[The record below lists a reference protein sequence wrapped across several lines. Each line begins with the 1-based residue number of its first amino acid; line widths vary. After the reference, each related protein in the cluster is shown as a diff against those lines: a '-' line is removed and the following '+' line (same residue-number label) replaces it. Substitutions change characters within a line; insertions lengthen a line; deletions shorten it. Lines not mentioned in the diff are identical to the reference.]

1 MTEQGAASRTAGL
14 AIAGLQLLMTLGWTL
29 YVIYLPQLAASVGIP
44 ASTVIF
50 LLMLDQAVF
59 TVTDFAMGVAADR
72 IAPVVGRLGR
82 IVALVTALS
91 CAAFLLL
98 PFLAAG
104 HAAKALF
111 IGCALV
117 WAATSSALRAPPL
130 MLLGKYA
137 ARPAVPW
144 LASLALLGFGV
155 VGAAA
160 PYLTITLRT
169 IDPRLPFAVASAAL
183 FLATFALS
191 PIERRMATSAGLASA
206 APTML
211 AAAERQFGPLPA
223 RAAAFAI
230 AVVVLGIGFQIH
242 FSIDSARLFLR
253 YAKPPDLET
262 LMPVFWIGF
271 NIAMF
276 AAAPLV
282 ARFGGLAVMGAA
294 GIAGGAFALAATA
307 ANGLPVLVVAQFGA
321 GAAWGIAMMSGV
333 AAALAIGAPGNGGR
347 VVGMMY
353 SALALATFAR
363 MSAVA
368 GGLAGAPAYEA
379 LFAWAPTIFWLSAGP
394 ALLALG
400 RRSADQASEP
410 VY

>member
-1 MTEQGAASRTAGL
+1 MTEQSAAARVAGL

-44 ASTVIF
+44 ASAVIF

-72 IAPVVGRLGR
+72 IAPLVGRLGR
-82 IVALVTALS
+82 LVALVTALS

-111 IGCALV
+111 IGCALL

-137 ARPAVPW
+137 ARPALPW
-144 LASLALLGFGV
+144 LASVALLGFGV
-155 VGAAA
+155 AGAAA
-160 PYLTITLRT
+160 PYLTISLRT
-169 IDPRLPFAVASAAL
+169 IDPRLPFGVASVAL
-183 FLATFALS
+183 LLACFAMA
-191 PIERRMATSAGLASA
+191 PIERRLAASAGSAPA
-206 APTML
+206 APKTR
-211 AAAERQFGPLPA
+211 ATDERQLGPLPP

-230 AVVVLGIGFQIH
+230 AVVVLGVGFQVH
-242 FSIDSARLFLR
+242 FAIDSARFFLR
-253 YAKPPDLET
+253 FAKPPDLET

-271 NIAMF
+271 NVAMF

-294 GIAGGAFALAATA
+294 GLAGGALAFAATTA
-307 ANGLPVLVVAQFGA
+307 GALSVLVLAQFGV

-333 AAALAIGAPGNGGR
+333 AAALAIGAPGNEGR

-368 GGLAGAPAYEA
+368 GGLAGAPTYEA
-379 LFAWAPTIFWLSAGP
+379 LFAWAPTVLWLGGGAS
-394 ALLALG
+394 LLALG
-400 RRSADQASEP
+400 LMRARQASQP

>member
-1 MTEQGAASRTAGL
+1 MTERTAASRTAGL
-14 AIAGLQLLMTLGWTL
+14 YLAGLQLLMTLGWTL
-29 YVIYLPQLAASVGIP
+29 YAIYLPQLAAAVGIP
-44 ASTVIF
+44 GSAVIY

-72 IAPVVGRLGR
+72 IAPIVGRLGR
-82 IVALVTALS
+82 LIATVTALS

-104 HAAKALF
+104 HAAKTLF
-111 IGCALV
+111 IGLALV

-155 VGAAA
+155 AGAAA
-160 PYLTITLRT
+160 PYLTVALRN
-169 IDPRLPFAVASAAL
+169 IDPRWPFALASGTL
-183 FLATFALS
+183 LLTCFAMA
-191 PIERRMATSAGLASA
+191 PIERR
-206 APTML
+206 L
-211 AAAERQFGPLPA
+211 AAAAAPKERVAADERQLGPLPG
-223 RAAAFAI
+223 RAAAFAV

-242 FSIDSARLFLR
+242 FGIDSSRLFLHF
-253 YAKPPDLET
+253 AKPADLET
-262 LMPVFWIGF
+262 LMPVFWVGF
-271 NIAMF
+271 NVAMF

-282 ARFGGLAVMGAA
+282 GRFGGLAVMGGA
-294 GIAGGAFALAATA
+294 GLCGGALAFAATQA
-307 ANGLPVLVVAQFGA
+307 DGLSPLVLAQFGA
-321 GAAWGIAMMSGV
+321 GAAWGVAMMSGV
-333 AAALAIGAPGNGGR
+333 AAALAIGAPGNEGR

-363 MSAVA
+363 MSAAA
-368 GGLAGAPAYEA
+368 GGLTGLPAYAAVFVWAPATLWTCGGA
-379 LFAWAPTIFWLSAGP
+379 L
-394 ALLALG
+394 LLALG
-400 RRSADQASEP
+400 LVRGRQASEP